1 MSENRTARNEAW
13 IASLVLHVALLAG
26 VVAAVG
32 RPRDGAAGPVVI
44 NTRSAGHEIGVVL
57 LDRPAGK
64 PAPPPIVVRVR
75 PEAPPV
81 QPVVVPTPPV
91 SVRQAGHQEIAPARP
106 VETAPVSAVPPVTDV
121 PGSPIPAIPP
131 GTAVP
136 GSPAPVTD
144 VPGSQ
149 LPAGAATAFFGVP
162 AIGKSIVFVLDRSAS
177 MGLDGRLDR
186 ARRELADSLRRLPPS
201 AQFQVIAY
209 NTVAEPIRIRGTVG
223 LLPATPTMVDAVIAA
238 VNRLPAEGGSEHLRA
253 LTEAVKSGPDVVYF
267 LTDEDDLELRDVRTV
282 TRINHGRVCIH
293 ALCLV
298 PPAGGES
305 PMQVLARSNRGQFAV
320 VGK

>member
-26 VVAAVG
+26 VVAVIG
-32 RPRDGAAGPVVI
+32 RPRPDSAGPVVI
-44 NTRSAGHEIGVVL
+44 NTRSTGHEIGVVL
-57 LDRPAGK
+57 LDRPASK
-64 PAPPPIVVRVR
+64 PASPPIVVPVR
-75 PEAPPV
+75 PDTPPALV
-81 QPVVVPTPPV
+81 AQPVIVPPPPSVSIRPV
-91 SVRQAGHQEIAPARP
+91 SHQVVEAARP
-106 VETAPVSAVPPVTDV
+106 IEALPDMAVPPGTDV
-121 PGSPIPAIPP
+121 LGSP
-131 GTAVP
+131 T
-136 GSPAPVTD
+136 PVTD

-162 AIGKSIVFVLDRSAS
+162 AIGKSVVFVLDRSAS
-177 MGLDGRLDR
+177 MGLDGRLER

-201 AQFQVIAY
+201 ARFQVIAY
-209 NTVAEPIRIRGTVG
+209 NKVAEPIRIAGMTG
-223 LLPATPTMVDAVIAA
+223 LLPATPTMVEAVIAA
-238 VNRLPAEGGSEHLRA
+238 VNRLPAEGGSEHLKA

-298 PPAGGES
+298 PPADGES